1 MVTGQVRSVVHSW
14 RGDSAQSGLRY
25 DGVVHEGGG
34 IMRTLALIQIL
45 ILVLLCLSG
54 CNEANLVVFDQEK
67 FVGVR
72 PKSGL
77 ERLANELYLRRNP
90 LAVIENKPGFCS
102 IWAKFKIENKGR
114 RAARAVVLEADIQ
127 GIPVQPKPNSWAS
140 ITRNTWYVTGPKRLN
155 MPIEPH
161 EVDPNTYVV
170 AVGLFDKKPT
180 SKDYPRSS
188 VKVKVK
194 SFESEP

>member
-1 MVTGQVRSVVHSW
+1 MRSLVRI
-14 RGDSAQSGLRY
+14 Q
-25 DGVVHEGGG
+25 
-34 IMRTLALIQIL
+34 MLI
-45 ILVLLCLSG
+45 VLLCLAG
-54 CNEANLVVFDQEK
+54 CNEANPVIFDQQV
-67 FVGVR
+67 FMGVR

-77 ERLANELYLRRNP
+77 ERVANELHLRRNP

-127 GIPVQPKPNSWAS
+127 GIPIKPKPNSWAS
-140 ITRNTWYVTGPKRLN
+140 ISRNTWYVTGPKRLHL
-155 MPIEPH
+155 PIAPD

-170 AVGLFDKKPT
+170 AVGLFDQKPA

-188 VKVKVK
+188 VKVKVA